1 MTRASDKVG
10 KLQSVRAIKGGWEEE
25 GERYGSETVTK
36 RGTESESGRFE

>member
-25 GERYGSETVTK
+25 GERYVTK